1 MADENGDKSHDSLGK
16 DCGATSM
23 DGCDDR
29 ADLADLL
36 ATPPIFG
43 LQKFLVFGLRLTS
56 GGPDRFIVL
65 SFEGWHSL
73 TRAERLLL

>member
-16 DCGATSM
+16 DCGATST

-29 ADLADLL
+29 AGLAGLL

-56 GGPDRFIVL
+56 EVRIG
-65 SFEGWHSL
+65 S
-73 TRAERLLL
+73 